1 MVVGVNQKT
10 GPRQHFDL
18 PQIGQMTVAQT
29 VIEYHKPTGN
39 WIIIVIKEA
48 IQVMARLRFEAVG
61 MDLQTGKILRTE
73 IENTVC
79 VVLPG
84 INIAAVDFFHLFSK
98 KHGHHSFYLL
108 YSPAAPLST
117 GCIFLT
123 GPLPRQRSHA
133 IIPLS
138 HKERSFIMFA
148 LGTIVNTAAIL
159 LGGFLGLFFGGLLQ
173 PRHQDSLCKTCGVCT
188 LFIGI
193 SGALEGMLTVSGTSV
208 TGGGSLLIIGCLAI
222 GAFLGELLN
231 IEARFEQFGAWMKIK
246 TGNARDKQ
254 FVDGFVTA
262 SLTVCIGAM
271 AIVGAI
277 QDGIQSNPS
286 ILFTKSVLD
295 LIIITVMTCSMGK
308 GCMFSAIPVAI
319 LQGSVT
325 VLAKLLEPV
334 MTPLALSNLS
344 LVGSI
349 LIFCVGINLVWG
361 KQIRVANLLP
371 AIVIAVVA
379 AFLPF

>member
-1 MVVGVNQKT
+1 M
-10 GPRQHFDL
+10 
-18 PQIGQMTVAQT
+18 IG
-29 VIEYHKPTGN
+29 
-39 WIIIVIKEA
+39 
-48 IQVMARLRFEAVG
+48 
-61 MDLQTGKILRTE
+61 
-73 IENTVC
+73 
-79 VVLPG
+79 
-84 INIAAVDFFHLFSK
+84 
-98 KHGHHSFYLL
+98 
-108 YSPAAPLST
+108 
-117 GCIFLT
+117 
-123 GPLPRQRSHA
+123 
-133 IIPLS
+133 
-138 HKERSFIMFA
+138 
-148 LGTIVNTAAIL
+148 LGTIINTAAIL
-159 LGGFLGLFFGGLLQ
+159 VGGLFGALFGRFLSDSA
-173 PRHQDSLCKTCGVCT
+173 QDTLTKCCGVSS
-188 LFIGI
+188 LFIAV
-193 SGALEGMLTVSGTSV
+193 SGALEKMFAVENGVLVSSGSMLIV
-208 TGGGSLLIIGCLAI
+208 ICLAI
-222 GAFLGELLN
+222 GAVIGE
-231 IEARFEQFGAWMKIK
+231 AMKIEDAFERFGEWLKVK

-277 QDGIQSNPS
+277 QDGIQSDPS